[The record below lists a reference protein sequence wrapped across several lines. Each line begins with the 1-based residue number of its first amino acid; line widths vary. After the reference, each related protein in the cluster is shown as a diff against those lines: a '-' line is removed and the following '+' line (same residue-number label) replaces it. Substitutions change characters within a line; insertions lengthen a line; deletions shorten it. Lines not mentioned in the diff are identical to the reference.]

1 MVSPRAWAVAY
12 LEAPMEG
19 QGVRGGDVPGQ
30 AQMEGR
36 GVGVRTAEAI
46 IAEVGENGVV
56 QAQRVNAEARIARA
70 GAWWVVDA
78 HSTLL

>member
-1 MVSPRAWAVAY
+1 
-12 LEAPMEG
+12 
-19 QGVRGGDVPGQ
+19 
-30 AQMEGR
+30 MEGR

-56 QAQRVNAEARIARA
+56 QAQRVNAGARIVRA
-70 GAWWVVDA
+70 GAWWVVYA